1 MIRGTT
7 PTLGAFCS
15 MDLTAFKN
23 ICAVWQGETMY
34 EIEPTVE
41 RMDNGG
47 CIIYVTLTQEQ
58 TLSFKAQKLYHAMM
72 RSVDANGFAVAS
84 ADFVG
89 YVYDVKPDG
98 VIEYT
103 GNNTRSVA
111 PVEEQVEEY
120 PVDDPPVEE
129 QTEENW
135 EDWQERDDEPIEEP
149 TEPVEEEP
157 VEEVNENENER

>member
-1 MIRGTT
+1 MTRGTT
-7 PTLGAFCS
+7 PTLGAYCD

-34 EIEPTVE
+34 ELTPTVE
-41 RMDNGG
+41 RTDDGG
-47 CIIYVTLTQEQ
+47 CFIYVTLTQEQ
-58 TLSFKAQKLYHAMM
+58 TLGFTAQKPYHAMM
-72 RSVDANGFAVAS
+72 RSVDANDFAVAS
-84 ADFVG
+84 AEFVG
-89 YVYDVKPDG
+89 YVYDVKPNG

-103 GNNTRSVA
+103 DNNTRSVA
-111 PVEEQVEEY
+111 PIEAPVEE
-120 PVDDPPVEE
+120 PPVEE